1 MVKNDDLKQDM
12 LIRRSEDFVYQS
24 LKSIDHS
31 VFHRERKLK
40 IKRQSLINKAL
51 IKVFAYRH
59 TYENFEML
67 QGVIT
72 QSAEEL
78 ASLEI
83 KEELK
88 ELEMHHLG
96 NPKDSDADAS
106 KLIKIVLFLL
116 RREIEKQ
123 LKIREMEKAYRD
135 KTKDRWAVIIQVA
148 QKIASIE
155 AGEYTKDSDADI
167 SKLIRIILFLLR
179 EEIEKYVRKEKE
191 KKTETDE
198 NWSDLEGIPL
208 LEADLDDLAANIGEK
223 ALDEVVYSGIPLA
236 APLPEAKEDDK
247 IGAWTDAD
255 LDYLAANLGDKA
267 LDEFMQAD
275 EPDENEDEDEDE
287 DEDKAEEDIS
297 IRVISP
303 ESGELDDLAANM
315 GDKSLDEL
323 IYSKSELPDEEE
335 EEQVQ
340 EAGDQ
345 WMGWID

>member
-1 MVKNDDLKQDM
+1 MVKNDDLRKDM
-12 LIRRSEDFVYQS
+12 LIRRSQDFVYQS

-40 IKRQSLINKAL
+40 IKRHSPINKAL

-67 QGVIT
+67 KGIIT

-88 ELEMHHLG
+88 ELEAHHFG

-123 LKIREMEKAYRD
+123 LKIREKEKAQRD
-135 KTKDRWAVIIQVA
+135 KTKDRWAVIIQVS

-155 AGEYTKDSDADI
+155 AGEYTKDMDADI

-179 EEIEKYVRKEKE
+179 EEIEKYARKEKE
-191 KKTETDE
+191 RKEKIETGE
-198 NWSDLEGIPL
+198 NWSDLEGIPI

-223 ALDEVVYSGIPLA
+223 ALDEVVYSGIPLT
-236 APLPEAKEDDK
+236 APLPEEKEDEK

-275 EPDENEDEDEDE
+275 EPDEDGDENEDTKER
-287 DEDKAEEDIS
+287 DIS
-297 IRVISP
+297 IKVVSP
-303 ESGELDDLAANM
+303 GSSNLDDLAANM

-323 IYSKSELPDEEE
+323 IYSKSNLPDEDEEE
-335 EEQVQ
+335 EE
-340 EAGDQ
+340 EGETGDQ